1 MNATPSP
8 NRIDD
13 TIRFYKILACIE
25 NRVGGCRILAE
36 CDGRLEWPQRGVYF
50 FFEPGEQRNL
60 SGEGARVVRVGTHAI
75 IDKSKATLWKRLS
88 QHRGFVKSG
97 GGNHRGSVFRKL
109 IGFALAQR
117 GDSDLPKSWGH
128 GSSYSSA
135 VQKLN
140 LIGSDE
146 KSAEADLER
155 CVSDYVR
162 QMPFLWLNVDD
173 TPSPDSKRKYIERN
187 AIALLS
193 HAKTVKADVPS
204 KQWLGKYCCKW
215 PRVQSSGLWNNDHV
229 EEDYDAKFLDVM
241 SELVDVWA

>member
-1 MNATPSP
+1 MKIELEDAAYSP
-8 NRIDD
+8 NAMVAWSGRNAVFISFSSRANNV
-13 TIRFYKILACIE
+13 ICQVKVLAWC
-25 NRVGGCRILAE
+25 G
-36 CDGRLEWPQRGVYF
+36 LE
-50 FFEPGEQRNL
+50 
-60 SGEGARVVRVGTHAI
+60 THAI

-128 GSSYSSA
+128 GGSYSSA

-140 LIGSDE
+140 LIGLDE
-146 KSAEADLER
+146 KNAEADLER

-173 TPSPDSKRKYIERN
+173 NPSPNSKRKYIERN

-204 KQWLGKYCCKW
+204 KQWLGKYCDR
-215 PRVQSSGLWNNDHV
+215 PLVQASGLWNNEHV
-229 EEDYDAKFLDVM
+229 EEDYDPKFLDVM
-241 SELVDVWA
+241 SALVDVWA